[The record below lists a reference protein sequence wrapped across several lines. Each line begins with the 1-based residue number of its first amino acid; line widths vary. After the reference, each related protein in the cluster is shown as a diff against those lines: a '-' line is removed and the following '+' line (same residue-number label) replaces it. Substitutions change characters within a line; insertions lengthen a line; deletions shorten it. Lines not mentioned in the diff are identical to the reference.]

1 MIEGNLKGT
10 IIMQNIFT
18 KALRN
23 PFYRTGSLEIL
34 LFFAGWGIWWS
45 FFQIWLTTKQGF
57 SGAQVG
63 TIYTFGS
70 AVALVLMF
78 VYGSLQDKLGL
89 KKHLL
94 IAMVGCQVLLAPFFT
109 WVYVPML
116 ESNFYVGAMVG
127 AVYLA
132 VAYLAACPV
141 FEAVTERLS
150 RRYSFEYGQARAWG
164 SFGYAMS
171 ALAAGFLFTIN
182 PYLVFWTG
190 SAVSAVLL
198 AVLLLL
204 KPENKEANVAAYE
217 NSEERN
223 KAVKSPSLK
232 EIVQVFGIFD
242 VWKIIIFVILSWTF
256 YTVFDQ
262 QMFPEFFTRFFAT
275 PEEGQQAY
283 GILNSVQVF
292 LEFLMM
298 GLVPVLMKKIGVRS
312 ALLLSCLIMICRIG
326 GCGLASTPLG
336 IGLIKLLHAPET
348 ALFVLAIFRY
358 FTLHF
363 DTRVSAT
370 LYMVGFQIAASV
382 GGIIF
387 SVPLGSLRDSIG
399 YQSTFLTIAGIVLV
413 ATLYA
418 CCILKKDDRDV
429 EGQPLEA

>member
-1 MIEGNLKGT
+1 MGNLL
-10 IIMQNIFT
+10 
-18 KALRN
+18 KAFSN
-23 PFYRTGSLEIL
+23 PFYRTSSLEIM

-78 VYGSLQDKLGL
+78 VYGSLQDKLGV
-89 KKHLL
+89 KKTLL
-94 IAMVGCQVLLAPFFT
+94 IFMVSCQVLLAPFFT

-116 ESNFYVGAMVG
+116 ESNFYVGAMIG

-164 SFGYAMS
+164 SLGYAIS
-171 ALAAGFLFTIN
+171 ALTAGFLFTIN

-198 AVLLLL
+198 AILVFL
-204 KPENKEANVAAYE
+204 KPENREDAVQQYE
-217 NSEERN
+217 NREERN
-223 KAVKSPSLK
+223 KDAKSPSLK
-232 EIVQVFGIFD
+232 EIVSVFGILD
-242 VWKIIIFVILSWTF
+242 LWKIIIFVILTWTF

-292 LEFLMM
+292 LEFIMM
-298 GLVPVLMKKIGVRS
+298 GLVPILMRKIGVRR
-312 ALLLSCLIMICRIG
+312 ALLLGCLIMVCRIS
-326 GCGLASTPLG
+326 GCGIASTPLG

-387 SVPLGSLRDSIG
+387 SVPLGSLRDNIG
-399 YQSTFLTIAGIVLV
+399 YQHTFLIIAGIVLCASV
-413 ATLYA
+413 YA
-418 CCILKKDDRDV
+418 FFVLKKDDQDV
-429 EGQPLEA
+429 EGQPLEH

>member
-1 MIEGNLKGT
+1 MGNLL
-10 IIMQNIFT
+10 
-18 KALRN
+18 KAFSN
-23 PFYRTGSLEIL
+23 PFYRTSSLEIM

-78 VYGSLQDKLGL
+78 VYGSLQDKLGV
-89 KKHLL
+89 KKTLL
-94 IAMVGCQVLLAPFFT
+94 IFMVSCQVLLAPFFT

-116 ESNFYVGAMVG
+116 ESNFYVGAMIG

-164 SFGYAMS
+164 SLGYAIS
-171 ALAAGFLFTIN
+171 ALKAGFLFTIN

-198 AVLLLL
+198 AILVFL
-204 KPENKEANVAAYE
+204 KPENREDAVQQYE
-217 NSEERN
+217 NREERN
-223 KAVKSPSLK
+223 KDAKSPSLK
-232 EIVQVFGIFD
+232 EIVSVFGILD
-242 VWKIIIFVILSWTF
+242 LWKIIIFVILTWTF

-275 PEEGQQAY
+275 PEDGQQAY

-292 LEFLMM
+292 LEFIMM
-298 GLVPVLMKKIGVRS
+298 GLVPILMRKIGVRR
-312 ALLLSCLIMICRIG
+312 ALLLGCLIMVCRIS
-326 GCGLASTPLG
+326 GCGIASTPLG

-387 SVPLGSLRDSIG
+387 SVPLGSLRDNIG
-399 YQSTFLTIAGIVLV
+399 YQHTFLIIAGIVLCASV
-413 ATLYA
+413 YA
-418 CCILKKDDRDV
+418 FFILKKDDQDV
-429 EGQPLEA
+429 EGQPLEH

>member
-1 MIEGNLKGT
+1 MGNLL
-10 IIMQNIFT
+10 
-18 KALRN
+18 KAFSN
-23 PFYRTGSLEIL
+23 PFYRTSSLEIM

-78 VYGSLQDKLGL
+78 VYGSLQDKLGV
-89 KKHLL
+89 KKTLL
-94 IAMVGCQVLLAPFFT
+94 IFMVSCQVLLAPFFT

-116 ESNFYVGAMVG
+116 ESNFYVGAMIG

-164 SFGYAMS
+164 SLGYAIS
-171 ALAAGFLFTIN
+171 ALTAGFLFTIN

-198 AVLLLL
+198 AILVFL
-204 KPENKEANVAAYE
+204 KPENREDAVQQYE
-217 NSEERN
+217 NREERN
-223 KAVKSPSLK
+223 KDAKSPSLK
-232 EIVQVFGIFD
+232 EIVSVFGILD
-242 VWKIIIFVILSWTF
+242 LWKIIIFVILTWTF

-275 PEEGQQAY
+275 PEDGQQAS

-292 LEFLMM
+292 LEFIMM
-298 GLVPVLMKKIGVRS
+298 GLVPILMRKIGVRR
-312 ALLLSCLIMICRIG
+312 ALLLGCLIMVCRIS
-326 GCGLASTPLG
+326 GCGIASTPLG

-387 SVPLGSLRDSIG
+387 SVPLGSLRDNIG
-399 YQSTFLTIAGIVLV
+399 YQHTFLIIAGIVLCASV
-413 ATLYA
+413 YA
-418 CCILKKDDRDV
+418 FFILKKDDQDV
-429 EGQPLEA
+429 EGQPLEH

>member
-1 MIEGNLKGT
+1 MGNL
-10 IIMQNIFT
+10 
-18 KALRN
+18 LRAFSN
-23 PFYRTGSLEIL
+23 PFYRSSSLEIL

-45 FFQIWLTTKQGF
+45 FFQIWLTSKQGF

-78 VYGSLQDKLGL
+78 VYGSLQDKLGV
-89 KKHLL
+89 KKNLL
-94 IAMVGCQVLLAPFFT
+94 LFMVGCQILLAPFFT

-116 ESNFYVGAMVG
+116 ESSFYVGAMVG

-150 RRYSFEYGQARAWG
+150 RRYRFEYGQARAWG
-164 SFGYAMS
+164 SLGYAIS
-171 ALAAGFLFTIN
+171 ALTAGFLFTID

-190 SAVSAVLL
+190 SAVSAVLF
-198 AVLLLL
+198 AVLVFL
-204 KPENKEANVAAYE
+204 KPENREANVQQYE
-217 NSEERN
+217 NREE
-223 KAVKSPSLK
+223 KDKDAKSPSLK
-232 EIVQVFGIFD
+232 EIISVFGIFD
-242 VWKIIIFVILSWTF
+242 LWKIILLVILSWTF

-262 QMFPEFFTRFFAT
+262 QMFPQFFTQFFAT
-275 PEEGQQAY
+275 PEEGQKAY

-292 LEFLMM
+292 LEFVMM
-298 GLVPVLMKKIGVRS
+298 GLVPILMRKIGVRR
-312 ALLLSCLIMICRIG
+312 ALLLGCFIMVCRIS
-326 GCGLASTPLG
+326 GCSIASSPLA
-336 IGLIKLLHAPET
+336 IALIKLLHAPET

-399 YQSTFLTIAGIVLV
+399 YQNTFMVIAGIVLCATIYAFVILREDDEEV
-413 ATLYA
+413 A
-418 CCILKKDDRDV
+418 
-429 EGQPLEA
+429 GQPLED

>member
-1 MIEGNLKGT
+1 
-10 IIMQNIFT
+10 MQNIFT

-198 AVLLLL
+198 AVLLLM
-204 KPENKEANVAAYE
+204 KPENKDENIAAYE
-217 NSEERN
+217 NREERD

-232 EIVQVFGIFD
+232 EIIQVFGIFD

-399 YQSTFLTIAGIVLV
+399 YQSTFLTIAGIVMV

>member
-1 MIEGNLKGT
+1 MGNFLKA
-10 IIMQNIFT
+10 FS
-18 KALRN
+18 N
-23 PFYRTGSLEIL
+23 PFYRTSSLEIL

-57 SGAQVG
+57 TGAQVG

-78 VYGSLQDKLGL
+78 VYGSAQDKLGV
-89 KKHLL
+89 KKNLL
-94 IAMVGCQVLLAPFFT
+94 IFMVGCQVLLAPFFT

-127 AVYLA
+127 AVYLS

-150 RRYSFEYGQARAWG
+150 RRYRFEYGQARAWG
-164 SFGYAMS
+164 SLGYALS
-171 ALAAGFLFTIN
+171 ALTAGFLFTIN
-182 PYLVFWTG
+182 PYLIFWMG
-190 SAVSAVLL
+190 SVVSAVLL
-198 AVLLLL
+198 AILVFL
-204 KPENKEANVAAYE
+204 KPENSEVNVQQYE
-217 NSEERN
+217 NREERN
-223 KAVKSPSLK
+223 KDAKSPSLK
-232 EIVQVFGIFD
+232 EILSVFGIFD
-242 VWKIIIFVILSWTF
+242 LWKIIVFVILSWTF

-283 GILNSVQVF
+283 GVLNSVQVF
-292 LEFLMM
+292 LEFIMM
-298 GLVPVLMKKIGVRS
+298 GLVPILMRKIGVRR
-312 ALLLSCLIMICRIG
+312 ALLLGCLIMVCRIS
-326 GCGLASTPLG
+326 GCGIASTPLG
-336 IGLIKLLHAPET
+336 IALIKLLHAPET

-399 YQSTFLTIAGIVLV
+399 YQHTFLLIAGIVLC
-413 ATLYA
+413 ATVYA
-418 CCILKKDDRDV
+418 FLILKKDDQDV
-429 EGQPLEA
+429 EGQPLEN

>member
-1 MIEGNLKGT
+1 
-10 IIMQNIFT
+10 MQNIFT

>member
-1 MIEGNLKGT
+1 MGN
-10 IIMQNIFT
+10 I
-18 KALRN
+18 LRAFSN
-23 PFYRTGSLEIL
+23 PFYRSSSLEIL

-45 FFQIWLTTKQGF
+45 FFQIWLTSKQGF

-78 VYGSLQDKLGL
+78 VYGSLQDKLGVQ
-89 KKHLL
+89 KNLL
-94 IAMVGCQVLLAPFFT
+94 LFMVGCQVLLAPFFT

-116 ESNFYVGAMVG
+116 ESSFYVGAMVG

-150 RRYSFEYGQARAWG
+150 RRYRFEYGQARAWG
-164 SFGYAMS
+164 SLGYAIS
-171 ALAAGFLFTIN
+171 ALTAGFLFTID

-190 SAVSAVLL
+190 SAVSAVLF
-198 AVLLLL
+198 AVLVFL
-204 KPENKEANVAAYE
+204 KPENREANVRQYE
-217 NSEERN
+217 NREE
-223 KAVKSPSLK
+223 KDKDAKSPSLK
-232 EIVQVFGIFD
+232 EIISVFGIFD
-242 VWKIIIFVILSWTF
+242 LWKIILLVILSWTF

-262 QMFPEFFTRFFAT
+262 QMFPQFFTQFFAT
-275 PEEGQQAY
+275 PEEGQKAY

-292 LEFLMM
+292 LEFIMM
-298 GLVPVLMKKIGVRS
+298 GLVPILMRKIGVRR
-312 ALLLSCLIMICRIG
+312 ALLLGCFIMVCRIS
-326 GCGLASTPLG
+326 GCSIASSPLA
-336 IGLIKLLHAPET
+336 IALIKLLHAPET

-399 YQSTFLTIAGIVLV
+399 YQNTFMVIAGIVLCATVYAFVVLREDDEEV
-413 ATLYA
+413 A
-418 CCILKKDDRDV
+418 
-429 EGQPLEA
+429 GQPLEN

>member
-1 MIEGNLKGT
+1 MGNL
-10 IIMQNIFT
+10 
-18 KALRN
+18 LRAFSN
-23 PFYRTGSLEIL
+23 PFYRSSSLEIL

-45 FFQIWLTTKQGF
+45 FFQIWLTSKQGF

-78 VYGSLQDKLGL
+78 VYGSLQDKLGV
-89 KKHLL
+89 KKNLL
-94 IAMVGCQVLLAPFFT
+94 LFMVGCQVLLAPFFT

-116 ESNFYVGAMVG
+116 ESSFYVGAMVG

-150 RRYSFEYGQARAWG
+150 RRYRFEYGQARAWG
-164 SFGYAMS
+164 SLGYAIS
-171 ALAAGFLFTIN
+171 ALTAGFLFTID

-190 SAVSAVLL
+190 SAVSAVLF
-198 AVLLLL
+198 AVLVFL
-204 KPENKEANVAAYE
+204 KPEKREANVRQYE
-217 NSEERN
+217 NREE
-223 KAVKSPSLK
+223 KDKDAKSPSLK
-232 EIVQVFGIFD
+232 EIISVFGIFD
-242 VWKIIIFVILSWTF
+242 LWKIILLVILSWTF

-262 QMFPEFFTRFFAT
+262 QMFPQFFTQFFAT
-275 PEEGQQAY
+275 PEEGQKAY

-292 LEFLMM
+292 LEFIMM
-298 GLVPVLMKKIGVRS
+298 GLVPILMRKIGVRR
-312 ALLLSCLIMICRIG
+312 ALLLGCFIMVCRIS
-326 GCGLASTPLG
+326 GCSIASSPLA
-336 IGLIKLLHAPET
+336 IALIKLLHAPET

-399 YQSTFLTIAGIVLV
+399 YQNTFMVIAGIVLCATVYAFVVLREDDEEV
-413 ATLYA
+413 A
-418 CCILKKDDRDV
+418 
-429 EGQPLEA
+429 GQPLEN

>member
-1 MIEGNLKGT
+1 MGNLL
-10 IIMQNIFT
+10 
-18 KALRN
+18 KAFSN
-23 PFYRTGSLEIL
+23 PFYRTSSLEIM

-78 VYGSLQDKLGL
+78 VYGSLQDKLGV
-89 KKHLL
+89 KKTLL
-94 IAMVGCQVLLAPFFT
+94 IFMVSCQVLLAPFFT

-116 ESNFYVGAMVG
+116 ESNFYVGAMIG

-164 SFGYAMS
+164 SLGYAIS
-171 ALAAGFLFTIN
+171 ALTAGFLFTIN

-198 AVLLLL
+198 AILVFL
-204 KPENKEANVAAYE
+204 KPENREDAVQQYE
-217 NSEERN
+217 NREERN
-223 KAVKSPSLK
+223 KDAKSPSLK
-232 EIVQVFGIFD
+232 EIVSVFGILD
-242 VWKIIIFVILSWTF
+242 LWKIIIFVILTWTF

-262 QMFPEFFTRFFAT
+262 QMFPEFFTRFFTT
-275 PEEGQQAY
+275 PEDGQQAY

-292 LEFLMM
+292 LEFIMM
-298 GLVPVLMKKIGVRS
+298 GLVPILMRKIGVRR
-312 ALLLSCLIMICRIG
+312 ALLLGCLIMVCRIS
-326 GCGLASTPLG
+326 GCGIASTPLG

-387 SVPLGSLRDSIG
+387 SVPLGSLRDNIG
-399 YQSTFLTIAGIVLV
+399 YQHTFLIIAGIVLCASV
-413 ATLYA
+413 YA
-418 CCILKKDDRDV
+418 FFILKKDDQDV
-429 EGQPLEA
+429 EGQPLEH

>member
-1 MIEGNLKGT
+1 MGNLL
-10 IIMQNIFT
+10 
-18 KALRN
+18 KAFSN
-23 PFYRTGSLEIL
+23 PFYRTSSLEIM

-78 VYGSLQDKLGL
+78 VYGSLQDKLGV
-89 KKHLL
+89 KKTLL
-94 IAMVGCQVLLAPFFT
+94 IFMVSCQVLLAPFFT

-116 ESNFYVGAMVG
+116 ESNFYVGAMIG

-164 SFGYAMS
+164 SLGYAIS
-171 ALAAGFLFTIN
+171 ALTAGFIFTIN

-198 AVLLLL
+198 AILVFL
-204 KPENKEANVAAYE
+204 KPENREDAVQQYE
-217 NSEERN
+217 NREERN
-223 KAVKSPSLK
+223 KDAKSPSLK
-232 EIVQVFGIFD
+232 EIVSVFGILD
-242 VWKIIIFVILSWTF
+242 LWKIIIFVILTWTF

-275 PEEGQQAY
+275 PEDGQQAY

-292 LEFLMM
+292 LEFIMM
-298 GLVPVLMKKIGVRS
+298 GLVPILMRKIGVRR
-312 ALLLSCLIMICRIG
+312 ALLLGCLIMVCRIS
-326 GCGLASTPLG
+326 GCGIASTPLG

-387 SVPLGSLRDSIG
+387 SVPLGSLRDNIG
-399 YQSTFLTIAGIVLV
+399 YQHTFLIIAGIVLCASV
-413 ATLYA
+413 YA
-418 CCILKKDDRDV
+418 FFILKKDDQDV
-429 EGQPLEA
+429 EGQPLEH